1 MAGATTTTEIAQLIP
16 VIKGMVQAASEKQR
30 IFRNLGILEIPFGGP
45 GSNMD
50 LMVLGNPTAATY
62 TEGAARTF
70 YNNTETKVTVTP
82 YEVDV
87 AMSFTDKARKRSNW
101 DLVALYGPLL
111 ARAVAQ
117 KIDADCAAEY
127 TNFTGTAVDQG
138 GTTPTWAKLI
148 AAAGGVKSNAGDS
161 LSFVRAALHVSQ
173 WDDLLVETA
182 NGSLATSAA
191 VRGSNGAAIS
201 GVIDTVVG
209 VRMAF
214 STIIVSAGGT
224 PKYQNMLFNGRTL
237 ALGFKAEFE
246 ADAWDS
252 RDNKAFRIA
261 AGSDYDVATYFP
273 LEGVVWTVTV

>member
-1 MAGATTTTEIAQLIP
+1 MAGPTTTTEVAQLIP
-16 VIKGMVQAASEKQR
+16 VIKGMVQAAAEKQR
-30 IFRNLGILEIPFGGP
+30 IFRNLGILEIPFAGP
-45 GSNMD
+45 GSNLD
-50 LMVLGNPTAATY
+50 LMVLGAPTAAAY
-62 TEGAARTF
+62 TEGNARVF
-70 YNNTETKVTVTP
+70 YNNTETKVTITP
-82 YEVDV
+82 IEIDV
-87 AMSFTDKARKRSNW
+87 AMSFTDKARKRSQW

-127 TNFTGTAVDQG
+127 QNFTGTTVDQG
-138 GTTPTWAKLI
+138 GTTPSWAKMI
-148 AAAGGVKSNAGDS
+148 QAAGNVKSAAGDS
-161 LSFVRAALHVSQ
+161 LSFIRAALHVSA

-191 VRGSNGAAIS
+191 VRGSNGAAVS

-209 VRMAF
+209 IRMAF
-214 STIIVSAGGT
+214 STVIISVGGT
-224 PKYQNMLFNGRTL
+224 PKYQNMLFNGRTI
-237 ALGFKAEFE
+237 ALGFKSEFE

-261 AGSDYDVATYFP
+261 AGADYDAATYFP